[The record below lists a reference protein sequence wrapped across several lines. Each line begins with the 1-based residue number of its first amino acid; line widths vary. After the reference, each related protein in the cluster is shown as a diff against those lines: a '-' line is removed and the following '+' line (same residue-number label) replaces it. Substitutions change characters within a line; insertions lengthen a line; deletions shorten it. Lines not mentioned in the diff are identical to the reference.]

1 MADVELPHHLFAAP
15 RHSLKGFTRC
25 RTILAMAKRRP
36 ASKRANIPPIA
47 VAQSKEEP
55 QFLFRIF
62 VTALLLS
69 VYGFYLAHQF
79 DLTVGDLGR
88 HLKNGQLFIETGL
101 IPKINLYSYAYP
113 DYPFINHHWGSGVL
127 FYVTQRL
134 AGFGGLSAAFIIV
147 SMVTFLIFINV
158 ATKYSSFAIA
168 APIAV
173 IVLPV
178 LITRHEMR
186 PELSSYLFSGLF
198 LQILWGYKYGKL
210 GFRWLFWLPILE
222 IFWVNLHIYFF
233 IGVFLVAVYLF
244 ESLVV
249 FLFRK
254 NQQNV
259 RDQFKLLVVILLL
272 TVIATALNPAGI
284 RGAIYPFFILNEYG
298 VPVIENY
305 SVGAILRAGYN
316 LFPLTYFAIV
326 FGVVSFSWIY
336 AVIKNRSALSLGN
349 FLLSAF
355 FFAIAWSA
363 IRNFAFFAYFALPLA
378 AVNFKNVLGEKDKT
392 SSFSSILKVSA
403 SLAGIAFLLVIIKPA
418 YFVSSN
424 RGRVG
429 IGLEEANGA
438 AGEFF
443 LKEKI
448 QGPIFNNFDVAG
460 YLVYHLYP
468 DHRVFV
474 DNRPEAYP
482 AAFFT
487 DVYFP
492 VQSDEAKWEAVSQ
505 HYGFNVIFFNY
516 RERSMRGEQFIIRR
530 VLDPLWAPVYLDKD
544 IIILAKR
551 DGPNRPVI
559 ARYELP
565 KERVL
570 VGPN

>member
-1 MADVELPHHLFAAP
+1 
-15 RHSLKGFTRC
+15 
-25 RTILAMAKRRP
+25 MAKRRP
-36 ASKRANIPPIA
+36 ASKKATIP
-47 VAQSKEEP
+47 VATAQTKERP

-79 DLTVGDLGR
+79 NLTVGDVGR
-88 HLKNGQLFIETGL
+88 HLKNGQLFIQTGS

-113 DYPFINHHWGSGVL
+113 DYPFINHHWGSGVV
-127 FYVTQRL
+127 FYLVEQIG
-134 AGFGGLSAAFIIV
+134 GFAGLSVAFISV

-158 ATKYSSFAIA
+158 ATKHSSFALA

-178 LITRHEMR
+178 LITRHEVR
-186 PELSSYLFSGLF
+186 PELFSCLFSGLF
-198 LQILWGYKYGKL
+198 LQVLWGHKYGKL

-222 IFWVNLHIYFF
+222 ILWVNLHIYFF
-233 IGVFLVAVYLF
+233 MGVFLIAVYLF

-249 FLFRK
+249 FLLGK
-254 NQQNV
+254 NRNNV
-259 RDQFKLLVVILLL
+259 RNQVKELAVILFL
-272 TVIATALNPAGI
+272 TVIATALNPAGVS
-284 RGAIYPFFILNEYG
+284 GAVYPFLILNEYG

-316 LFPLTYFAIV
+316 FLPLTYFGIV
-326 FGVVSFSWIY
+326 FGVVSLSWLY
-336 AVIKNRSALSLGN
+336 AVLKNRSSLSLGN
-349 FLLSAF
+349 FLLSVF
-355 FFAIAWSA
+355 FFAVAWSA
-363 IRNFAFFAYFALPLA
+363 IRNFAFFAYFTLPLA
-378 AVNFKNVLGEKDKT
+378 AMNLKNLLGEEGKT
-392 SSFSSILKVSA
+392 SSSPSLLKVSA
-403 SLAGIAFLLVIIKPA
+403 TMVGIAFFLIIIKPA

-429 IGLEEANGA
+429 IGLEEVNGTA
-438 AGEFF
+438 ADFF
-443 LKEKI
+443 LREKI

-460 YLVYHLYP
+460 YLVYYLFP
-468 DHRVFV
+468 EQRVFV

-492 VQSDEAKWEAVSQ
+492 MQSDEAKWAAISRQ
-505 HYGFNVIFFNY
+505 YGFNAIVFNY
-516 RERSMRGEQFIIRR
+516 RERSPRGEQFIIRR
-530 VLDPLWAPVYLDKD
+530 VLDPLWAPVYFDKD

-551 DGPNRPVI
+551 DGPNQPVI

-565 KERVL
+565 KDRVL
-570 VGPN
+570 ERSNG

>member
-1 MADVELPHHLFAAP
+1 
-15 RHSLKGFTRC
+15 
-25 RTILAMAKRRP
+25 MAKRRP
-36 ASKRANIPPIA
+36 ASKRDNIPRVA
-47 VAQSKEEP
+47 VAQTKERP

-79 DLTVGDLGR
+79 NLTVGDLGR

-113 DYPFINHHWGSGVL
+113 DYPFINHHWGTGVV
-127 FYVTQRL
+127 FYVIER
-134 AGFGGLSAAFIIV
+134 FGGFAGLSIAFIGI
-147 SMVTFLIFINV
+147 SMATFLVFINV
-158 ATKYSSFAIA
+158 AVKYSSFAIA
-168 APIAV
+168 TPIAV

-178 LITRHEMR
+178 LITRHEVR
-186 PELSSYLFSGLF
+186 PELFSCLFCGLF
-198 LQILWGYKYGKL
+198 LQVLWGYKYGKL
-210 GFRWLFWLPILE
+210 GFRWLFILPILE

-249 FLFRK
+249 FPFRK

-259 RDQFKLLVVILLL
+259 RRQVKELAAILFL
-272 TVIATALNPAGI
+272 TVIATVLNPAGVS
-284 RGAIYPFFILNEYG
+284 GAIYPFLILNEYG

-305 SVGAILRAGYN
+305 SVGAILQAGYVF
-316 LFPLTYFAIV
+316 LPLIYFAIV
-326 FGVVSFSWIY
+326 FGAVSLSWIY
-336 AVIKNRSALSLGN
+336 AAIKNRSSLSLGN
-349 FLLSAF
+349 FLLSGF
-355 FFAIAWSA
+355 FFAMAWSA

-378 AVNFKNVLGEKDKT
+378 AINLKNFPGTQSKT
-392 SSFSSILKVSA
+392 RSSPSILKISA
-403 SLAGIAFLLVIIKPA
+403 ALAGIAFLLVVINPA

-438 AGEFF
+438 AAEFF
-443 LKEKI
+443 LREKI

-460 YLVYHLYP
+460 YLVYYLFP
-468 DHRVFV
+468 DYRAFV

-492 VQSDEAKWEAVSQ
+492 MQSDEEKWAAISR
-505 HYGFNVIFFNY
+505 HYGFNVIVFNY
-516 RERSMRGEQFIIRR
+516 RERSVQGEQFIIRR
-530 VLDPLWAPVYLDKD
+530 VLDPLWAPVFFDKD

-551 DGPNRPVI
+551 DGPNQPVVQK
-559 ARYELP
+559 YELP
-565 KERVL
+565 KDRVL
-570 VGPN
+570 ERSN